1 MQLGTIGS
9 GLDVEA
15 IVKALVDADVAPK
28 TNALN
33 RKESGLQA
41 ELTAVGTL
49 KASLSSLETSLTDL
63 DDASAFDLLKIDSP
77 DAVDILQTG
86 SPSVGQY
93 SIDVSALASSQVLAT
108 GGFASPSTV
117 VGTGSLT
124 FKIGTPAYAS
134 GTSGA
139 YSGFTADESKTVTV
153 TIDSSKNTLSGVRDA
168 VNASNVG
175 ITASLVVDGSETRLL
190 FTADDTGAGTAI
202 SIFADDDD
210 SSDTNNSGLS
220 QLAYH
225 YDSVA
230 DSFVFNS
237 GKMSEARSS
246 QDASF
251 TLNGLALT
259 NSSNKIAGLVDG
271 LDFTLKKVTTSAES
285 ILIEKDTVGIEAKV
299 QGFIDAYNSYQ
310 TTLSKLTDYTNVDG
324 ALSGDS
330 TARRVQSAIRAT
342 TTGVLSLSGNSYT
355 ALSDIG
361 VTSDQSGK
369 LTLKSSDFQAALAAN
384 PDDLQRFFSGAS
396 VTSNLSDNTDATG
409 LADQLKSAIDVY
421 INSSSGMLNS
431 REDRIE
437 DSIDDIADSRLD
449 IIARMSSLE
458 ERYTKQFT
466 AMDTLVGQLQGTS
479 DFLTN
484 QMDAIKAA
492 ANR

>member
-139 YSGFTADESKTVTV
+139 YSGFTADETKTVTV
-153 TIDSSKNTLSGVRDA
+153 AIDSSKNTLSGVRDA

-310 TTLSKLTDYTNVDG
+310 TTLSKLTDYTDVDG

-330 TARRVQSAIRAT
+330 TARRVQTAIRAT

-369 LTLKSSDFQAALAAN
+369 LNLKS
-384 PDDLQRFFSGAS
+384 
-396 VTSNLSDNTDATG
+396 
-409 LADQLKSAIDVY
+409 
-421 INSSSGMLNS
+421 
-431 REDRIE
+431 
-437 DSIDDIADSRLD
+437 
-449 IIARMSSLE
+449 
-458 ERYTKQFT
+458 
-466 AMDTLVGQLQGTS
+466 
-479 DFLTN
+479 
-484 QMDAIKAA
+484 
-492 ANR
+492 